1 MELREGNVLTNGV
14 RLHVVE
20 AGPENGD
27 LVVLLHGFPEFSFG
41 WRAQIGPLA
50 GAGYRVVVPD
60 QRGYNLS
67 DKPRGLAAY
76 CLDELVAD
84 IAGLIEATGRRQAFV
99 VAHDWGG
106 AAAWWLAVTRSEL
119 VRALAVI
126 NAPHPVVLR
135 RLLRTSPAQRRKSRY
150 MLYFQLPWL
159 PERRLAGD
167 DFAYMAAALA
177 KTSRPGTFTADD
189 LDSYREAWARPGAL
203 TAMLNWYRAA
213 LRRPPKRP
221 PTVRVIA
228 PTLLIW
234 GARDRF
240 LGQELVAPSLGLCD
254 RGRAEILPDATHW
267 VQHEEP
273 GRVNTLL
280 LDFFAS
286 TATGPAAT

>member
-1 MELREGNVLTNGV
+1 MRPREVSVLTNGV

-20 AGPENGD
+20 AGPEDGD
-27 LVVLLHGFPEFSFG
+27 LVVLLHGFPEFNYG

-67 DKPRGLAAY
+67 DKPRGLASY

-84 IAGLIEATGRRQAFV
+84 IAGLIGATGRRQAFV

-106 AAAWWLAVTRSEL
+106 AVAWWLALTRPEL
-119 VRALAVI
+119 VRGLVAI
-126 NAPHPVVLR
+126 NMPHPVVLR
-135 RLLRTSPAQRRKSRY
+135 RCLRTSPAQRRRSRY

-159 PERRLAGD
+159 PERRLAGG

-189 LDSYREAWARPGAL
+189 LACYREAWARPGAL

-221 PTVRVIA
+221 PTVRVAA

-240 LGQELVAPSLGLCD
+240 LGQEMVAPSLELCD
-254 RGRAEILPDATHW
+254 RGRVEILPDATHW

-273 GRVNTLL
+273 ERVNTLL